1 MLKKRSP
8 KPPGSAQ
15 TSSFKLTPHLGLLSI
30 LLAASGLASA
40 REFYFSASSLE
51 GDATMQQNTDLTIF
65 SRENGQMPGTWS
77 SRIRLNDTQIA
88 DETITYKNGEDDA
101 LQAQITPKMLRLW
114 GIKVDNYPK
123 LAAAEAD
130 KPLPAPIGHYIPL
143 AAVTFDFSAM
153 TLHISMPQAA
163 IINLARDGIAPSL
176 WDDGV
181 PVLFTDYSF
190 SGAKVSDEDHN
201 TTDSQYLNLHS
212 GINLGGW
219 RLRNYTTAS
228 RSDGEN
234 EWNVI
239 SSYLQHDIDFLRSQ
253 LTLGESNTRGDVFD
267 SILYTGVNL
276 ASDDEMLPYS
286 QRGYAPVI
294 RGTANSNAV
303 VSVRQNGYLIYQQ
316 NVAPG
321 AFEIS
326 DLYSTTNSGDLEV
339 TVKESDGSE
348 HRFTLP
354 FSSVAVML
362 RPGQMTYEVTAA
374 RYRAD
379 SGGEQKE
386 PLFTQGSLVY
396 GLNNSATL
404 FGGATLSQDYQSA
417 NAGIGIALG
426 DFGAVSAD
434 VTYAKTT
441 LDNDKQSAGQSWRLL
456 YSGKIDTTDTN
467 FTLASYR
474 YSTQGYY
481 SFSDANQKYDGNED
495 DYLFHYNKRNR
506 LQASISQT
514 LLGSSIY
521 LNGYQQDFWGT
532 SRTERSLSSGINT
545 TINGVSY
552 HLAYTY
558 SKTSD
563 QADNQMVSFGLS
575 VPLSRWLPNAWSS
588 YNISNSKHGYT
599 RQNIGVSGTLLDDK
613 RLSYSLQQS
622 HSNHDAA
629 DSSSIYGSYRSQ
641 YANLNAGY
649 SMSSGSAQQVS
660 LGASGG
666 IVVHPR
672 GVTLSQPL
680 GEQFAIVSAEGAK
693 GIRFQNQHGIR
704 TDWQGNAVIPSLT
717 PYQKNDIRI
726 DTSTLPE
733 NVDTNETAT
742 TVIPSRNAAVAA
754 TFVAHVGYRVML
766 TLKDTQGQLIPF
778 GAVVTANDGAITG
791 IVDDTGSVYL
801 AGVPDTFQVTVKW
814 GSQNT
819 QQCRATAA
827 ISPAERAP
835 NPAGIHFASAHCQQE

>member
-1 MLKKRSP
+1 
-8 KPPGSAQ
+8 
-15 TSSFKLTPHLGLLSI
+15 
-30 LLAASGLASA
+30 
-40 REFYFSASSLE
+40 
-51 GDATMQQNTDLTIF
+51 MQQNTDLTIF
-65 SRENGQMPGTWS
+65 SRENGQMPGTWH

-88 DETITYKNGEDDA
+88 DEPITYKNGEDGT

-114 GIKVDNYPK
+114 GIKVDSYPK

-130 KPLPAPIGHYIPL
+130 KPLPSPIGYYIPL
-143 AAVTFDFSAM
+143 AAVTLDFSSM

-163 IINLARDGIAPSL
+163 LINLARDGIAPSL

-181 PVLFTDYSF
+181 PALFTDYSF
-190 SGAKVSDEDHN
+190 SGSKISDESHN
-201 TTDSQYLNLHS
+201 TTDSQYLNLRS

-228 RSDGEN
+228 RSAGEN

-239 SSYLQHDIDFLRSQ
+239 SSYLQHDVDFLRSQ

-267 SILYTGVNL
+267 SIQYTGVNL

-294 RGTANSNAV
+294 RGVANTNAV

-348 HRFTLP
+348 HRFTQP

-362 RPGQMTYEVTAA
+362 RPGHMTFEMTAA

-379 SGGEQKE
+379 SSSEQIE
-386 PLFTQGSLVY
+386 PLFSQGNLAY

-417 NAGIGIALG
+417 NAGLGIALG
-426 DFGAVSAD
+426 DFGAISTD

-441 LDNDKQSAGQSWRLL
+441 LDNDKRSSGQSWRLL

-474 YSTQGYY
+474 YSTQGFY

-495 DYLFHYNKRNR
+495 DDLFHYNKRHR

-521 LNGYQQDFWGT
+521 LNGYQQDYWGT
-532 SRTERSLSSGINT
+532 SRTERSISSGINT
-545 TINGVSY
+545 TLNGVSY
-552 HLAYTY
+552 HLTYTY

-563 QADNQMVSFGLS
+563 QPDNQMISIGLS

-588 YNISNSKHGYT
+588 YNISNSRHGYT

-629 DSSSIYGSYRSQ
+629 DSSSIYSSYRSQ

-649 SMSSGSAQQVS
+649 SMSSGSAQQFS

-672 GVTLSQPL
+672 GLTLSQPL
-680 GEQFAIVSAEGAK
+680 GDQFAIISAKGAE

-704 TDWQGNAVIPSLT
+704 TDWLGNAIIPSLT

-726 DTSTLPE
+726 DTSSLPE
-733 NVDTNETAT
+733 NIDTNETAT

-766 TLKDTQGQLIPF
+766 TLKDGQGQLIPF
-778 GAVVTANDGAITG
+778 GAVVSTNDGAITG
-791 IVDDTGSVYL
+791 IVDDTGAVYL
-801 AGVPDTFQVTVKW
+801 AGVPETFPVTVKW
-814 GSQNT
+814 GEQDA
-819 QQCRATAA
+819 QQCHATAV
-827 ISPAERAP
+827 ISTSEQVP
-835 NPAGIHFASAHCQQE
+835 NLAGIHFTIAHCQQE